1 LLSIL
6 ICNSISASAAVV
18 TNTIENKI
26 IQEITY
32 PLQIDT
38 CLIENN
44 ESNELK
50 TQLKFILK
58 TDFKEYDHFAKD
70 LYHYQTKEHLLP

>member
-1 LLSIL
+1 MLKITKKFSSFISIILLSIL
-6 ICNSISASAAVV
+6 ICNSLSASAAVV

-44 ESNELK
+44 ESNE
-50 TQLKFILK
+50 F
-58 TDFKEYDHFAKD
+58 
-70 LYHYQTKEHLLP
+70 QTN